1 MSSID
6 NGLGGIGGSVVPT
19 MLVSFLENLP
29 YVQNIKKLTI
39 EHIVREGINNY
50 SLGVYKDG
58 EEIKTTKP
66 WSILSPV
73 KEHHIVSVINKN
85 QNYDLLDVGVGNM
98 EIGLDLIL
106 GDNNN
111 DNATVVQSL
120 IKATHP
126 EDKITEVSNDAI
138 LVFKNK

>member
-1 MSSID
+1 
-6 NGLGGIGGSVVPT
+6 
-19 MLVSFLENLP
+19 
-29 YVQNIKKLTI
+29 
-39 EHIVREGINNY
+39 
-50 SLGVYKDG
+50 
-58 EEIKTTKP
+58 
-66 WSILSPV
+66 
-73 KEHHIVSVINKN
+73 
-85 QNYDLLDVGVGNM
+85 M